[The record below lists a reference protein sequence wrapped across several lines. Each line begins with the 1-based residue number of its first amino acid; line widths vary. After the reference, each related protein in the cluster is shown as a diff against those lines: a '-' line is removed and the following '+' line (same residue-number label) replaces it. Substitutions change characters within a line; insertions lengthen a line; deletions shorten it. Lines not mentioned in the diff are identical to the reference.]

1 MGIYTANQTTQDNRV
16 EEIVNANQLEEILN
30 TSAAQVS
37 SWCQKACLKP
47 KKDGFGNV
55 YFSKSD
61 IDVLKKVKELYEHTR
76 SVRDV
81 KREKV
86 DRVVKRMKLSEQE
99 DKMRGQDLDTSV
111 VNLSEGNFLT
121 RAKSRYNKENAVAS
135 IASYQALDVGAKL
148 ENLENNIVSKITD
161 VLSEKMDGL
170 DEVIVELIR
179 SKTENEA
186 LRQRL
191 NELNKEN
198 FSLKNENASYKPVG
212 LGLYIKK
219 STDDFVL

>member
-1 MGIYTANQTTQDNRV
+1 MRSYTANQATDTNV
-16 EEIVNANQLEEILN
+16 EEIVNASQVQEILN

-61 IDVLKKVKELYEHTR
+61 IDVLRKVKELYEHTGT
-76 SVRDV
+76 SSDL
-81 KREKV
+81 KKEKV
-86 DRVVKRMKLSEQE
+86 DRVVERMKLKKQE
-99 DKMRGQDLDTSV
+99 EKMGLQDTETSV
-111 VNLSEGNFLT
+111 VSLSEGNFLT

-135 IASYQALDVGAKL
+135 YASYQALDMSSKL
-148 ENLENNIVSKITD
+148 ENLENSIVSKISD

-170 DEVIVELIR
+170 DEIIVELIR
-179 SKTENEA
+179 SKTENET

-198 FSLKNENASYKPVG
+198 FSLKNENASYKPIG
-212 LGLYIKK
+212 LGLYVKK

>member
-1 MGIYTANQTTQDNRV
+1 MGSYIANHNADTNV
-16 EEIVNANQLEEILN
+16 EEIINANQLEEILN
-30 TSAAQVS
+30 SSTAEVS
-37 SWCQKACLKP
+37 KWCQKACLKP

-76 SVRDV
+76 AVQDKKQR
-81 KREKV
+81 V
-86 DRVVKRMKLSEQE
+86 DRVVESIAREE
-99 DKMRGQDLDTSV
+99 EMRTTQMPQTPV
-111 VNLSEGNFLT
+111 MNLNEGNFLT
-121 RAKSRYNKENAVAS
+121 RAKSRFNKENAVAS
-135 IASYQALDVGAKL
+135 ISSYQAMDVSSKL
-148 ENLENNIVSKITD
+148 ENLENNIVSKISD

-179 SKTENEA
+179 SKTENET

-198 FSLKNENASYKPVG
+198 FSLKNENASYKAVG
-212 LGLYIKK
+212 LGLYVKK

>member
-1 MGIYTANQTTQDNRV
+1 MGSYTANQTTQDNSV

-76 SVRDV
+76 SVRDL

-86 DRVVKRMKLSEQE
+86 DRVVQRMKLSEQE

-198 FSLKNENASYKPVG
+198 FTLKNENASYKPVG